1 MVCEGQVIL
10 KNKCASIPANG
21 KDLFCIQYDL
31 KYKISQMVY
40 YNSKNVSQTS
50 HSEDT
55 QTTKEPKKKI
65 IKDLDFTPMGTGTG
79 TSTRAG

>member
-1 MVCEGQVIL
+1 
-10 KNKCASIPANG
+10 
-21 KDLFCIQYDL
+21 
-31 KYKISQMVY
+31 MVY